1 MRRPSCCSTGR
12 TISGFNA
19 SSLALDIVA
28 KVIIDPARRTIKCM
42 KDYMNAL
49 VTVTVLNHL
58 RVSVTTNEFQRP
70 RE

>member
-1 MRRPSCCSTGR
+1 MW
-12 TISGFNA
+12 NA
-19 SSLALDIVA
+19 Q
-28 KVIIDPARRTIKCM
+28 VIKEHILCQLTSIMINPICV

-58 RVSVTTNEFQRP
+58 RVSVTTNDIQRP

>member
-1 MRRPSCCSTGR
+1 MLLSYRNDNERVTLEQQECETD
-12 TISGFNA
+12 THTEKEK
-19 SSLALDIVA
+19 DI
-28 KVIIDPARRTIKCM
+28 CM

-58 RVSVTTNEFQRP
+58 RVSVTTNDIQRP